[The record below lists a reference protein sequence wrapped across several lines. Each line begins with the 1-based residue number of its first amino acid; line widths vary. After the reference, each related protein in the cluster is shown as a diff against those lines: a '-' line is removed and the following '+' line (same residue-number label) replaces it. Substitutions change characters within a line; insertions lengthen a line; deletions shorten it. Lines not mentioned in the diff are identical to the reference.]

1 MEGLYCYHYITLI
14 GICQLKGGIMAQEIL
29 KPLLLDETGKEI
41 VAALNSV
48 AEWLATLQDV
58 VTQLTAIQAELQK
71 QNQDQTTS
79 K

>member
-1 MEGLYCYHYITLI
+1 
-14 GICQLKGGIMAQEIL
+14 MAQEIL

-41 VAALNSV
+41 VTALNSV
-48 AEWLATLQDV
+48 AERLATLQDV
-58 VTQLTAIQAELQK
+58 VTQLAAIQAELQK

>member
-1 MEGLYCYHYITLI
+1 
-14 GICQLKGGIMAQEIL
+14 MAQEIL

-41 VAALNSV
+41 VTALNSV
-48 AEWLATLQDV
+48 AERLATLQDV
-58 VTQLTAIQAELQK
+58 VTQLTAIQVELQK

>member
-1 MEGLYCYHYITLI
+1 
-14 GICQLKGGIMAQEIL
+14 MAQEIL

-48 AEWLATLQDV
+48 AERLATLQDV
-58 VTQLTAIQAELQK
+58 VIQLTAIQTELQK
-71 QNQDQTTS
+71 QNQDQATP

>member
-1 MEGLYCYHYITLI
+1 
-14 GICQLKGGIMAQEIL
+14 MAQEIL

-48 AEWLATLQDV
+48 AERLATLQDV
-58 VTQLTAIQAELQK
+58 VIQLTAIQTELQK
-71 QNQDQTTS
+71 QNQDQATS

>member
-1 MEGLYCYHYITLI
+1 
-14 GICQLKGGIMAQEIL
+14 MAQEIL

-48 AEWLATLQDV
+48 AERLATLQDV
-58 VTQLTAIQAELQK
+58 VTQLTAIQVELQK

>member
-1 MEGLYCYHYITLI
+1 
-14 GICQLKGGIMAQEIL
+14 MAQEIL

-41 VAALNSV
+41 VTALS
-48 AEWLATLQDV
+48 AI

>member
-1 MEGLYCYHYITLI
+1 MV
-14 GICQLKGGIMAQEIL
+14 QEIL
-29 KPLLLDETGKEI
+29 KPFLLDETGKEI

-48 AEWLATLQDV
+48 AERLATLQDV

>member
-1 MEGLYCYHYITLI
+1 
-14 GICQLKGGIMAQEIL
+14 MAQEIL

-48 AEWLATLQDV
+48 AERLATLQDV
-58 VTQLTAIQAELQK
+58 VTQLTAIQAALQK

>member
-1 MEGLYCYHYITLI
+1 
-14 GICQLKGGIMAQEIL
+14 MAQEIL

-41 VAALNSV
+41 VTALNSV
-48 AEWLATLQDV
+48 AERLATLQDI

>member
-1 MEGLYCYHYITLI
+1 
-14 GICQLKGGIMAQEIL
+14 MAQEIL

>member
-1 MEGLYCYHYITLI
+1 
-14 GICQLKGGIMAQEIL
+14 MAQEIL

-48 AEWLATLQDV
+48 AERLATLQDV

-71 QNQDQTTS
+71 QNQDQATS